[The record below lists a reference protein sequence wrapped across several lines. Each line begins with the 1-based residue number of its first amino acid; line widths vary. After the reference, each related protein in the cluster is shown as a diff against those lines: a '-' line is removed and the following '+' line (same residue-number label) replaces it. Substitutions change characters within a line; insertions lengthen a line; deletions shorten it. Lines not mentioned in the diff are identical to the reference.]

1 MLDSPSHLGGR
12 SSLRKE
18 SALCSVSEGVPVR
31 WTTGVCPFRL
41 TVCVAVCVLRVG
53 CERRQRDR
61 GAAAG
66 ALLGAWLGAGGNVW
80 PAARA
85 AAAAAALA
93 AAGPCGLG
101 LTVLRRA
108 MTGWLFPTGCVTVVR
123 GASERCSR
131 T

>member
-66 ALLGAWLGAGGNVW
+66 ALLGAWLGAFVIPLDW
-80 PAARA
+80 DRA
-85 AAAAAALA
+85 WQVSTLQ
-93 AAGPCGLG
+93 PLIETIHCGHLHK
-101 LTVLRRA
+101 
-108 MTGWLFPTGCVTVVR
+108 P
-123 GASERCSR
+123 SR
-131 T
+131 TQLR